1 MPKPVLWILM
11 LLGGAM
17 ALAGILMRR
26 SMDPVIYSKAGIVG
40 WGGIAIALIARIL
53 LAIRQRAGTQTR
65 KSL

>member
-26 SMDPVIYSKAGIVG
+26 SVDPSIFGKAGIVG
-40 WGGIAIALIARIL
+40 WSGIGIAVIARIL
-53 LAIRQRAGTQTR
+53 LGIKQRSGTKAK